1 MDNRLIDLS
10 KPVKYQNRSFYISN
24 IYFKDSNLPIK
35 IKKCKFKVIECNKVD
50 DTTTFFICEFLNDVP
65 LLYDFLVTLEK
76 NVNDSIIE
84 NCNEWFGVDFS
95 QESVDELFISNLK
108 FMDDK
113 SKRVSI
119 FVKTTN
125 NIIDIQNSTIEIDL
139 FIEKVHF
146 DKDKFY
152 IPLISN
158 DYKILQNYN
167 PSQTVAEFSSS
178 EGM

>member
-1 MDNRLIDLS
+1 MTNQIADISIRKAAVIAGFGYLII
-10 KPVKYQNRSFYISN
+10 FITGIFSN
-24 IYFKDSNLPIK
+24 
-35 IKKCKFKVIECNKVD
+35 
-50 DTTTFFICEFLNDVP
+50 FFVLES
-65 LLYDFLVTLEK
+65 LVVTG
-76 NVNDSIIE
+76 NAA
-84 NCNEWFGVDFS
+84 
-95 QESVDELFISNLK
+95 
-108 FMDDK
+108 
-113 SKRVSI
+113 
-119 FVKTTN
+119 KTTN